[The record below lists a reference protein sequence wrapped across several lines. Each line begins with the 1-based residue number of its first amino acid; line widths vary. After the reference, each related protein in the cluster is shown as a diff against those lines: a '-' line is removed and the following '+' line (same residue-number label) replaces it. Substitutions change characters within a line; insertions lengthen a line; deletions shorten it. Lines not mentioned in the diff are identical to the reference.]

1 MAAMSKVCTAHLEL
15 LLRLEI
21 VAFQRFASC
30 QCGAATDFPVHRHQ
44 VWWYRILTCEQFAEL
59 KGWQKENRA
68 QQAAS
73 TSRREFLAKELE
85 SLRPRNQAC
94 QQHAGGPYD
103 KQQQPQP
110 ASNAP
115 LEQQAQAPRV
125 APAAMRPAQQ
135 QKRPGIGRFVA
146 SSAPNVSK
154 PAPLQHQQACADS
167 ERAAPPIADRN
178 SCRRLAQAVDD
189 GKGHAVVEQHL
200 VPAQCQQDDG
210 AGPSNAAHA
219 TPVPARPMQRLSQPE
234 ATLTDPRVGLP
245 ESAALTNIQ
254 VPDRS
259 AVMYKTKD
267 KLAVIDADTHEA
279 ACPHHLKI
287 VAGEC
292 IGSGGQTGKDVG
304 VIAVRWTQQ
313 QWQTNG
319 SMMEVERS
327 GALKVYLTHTDHA
340 PNLHTW
346 PRKQTCSACT
356 CMYHCGLAID

>member
-1 MAAMSKVCTAHLEL
+1 
-15 LLRLEI
+15 
-21 VAFQRFASC
+21 
-30 QCGAATDFPVHRHQ
+30 
-44 VWWYRILTCEQFAEL
+44 
-59 KGWQKENRA
+59 
-68 QQAAS
+68 
-73 TSRREFLAKELE
+73 
-85 SLRPRNQAC
+85 
-94 QQHAGGPYD
+94 
-103 KQQQPQP
+103 
-110 ASNAP
+110 
-115 LEQQAQAPRV
+115 
-125 APAAMRPAQQ
+125 
-135 QKRPGIGRFVA
+135 
-146 SSAPNVSK
+146 
-154 PAPLQHQQACADS
+154 
-167 ERAAPPIADRN
+167 
-178 SCRRLAQAVDD
+178 
-189 GKGHAVVEQHL
+189 
-200 VPAQCQQDDG
+200 
-210 AGPSNAAHA
+210 
-219 TPVPARPMQRLSQPE
+219 MQRLSQPE

-340 PNLHTW
+340 PNLYTW